1 MANPSQKAP
10 GINKFLSGITGRDR
24 EQTIKNDKCMTCG
37 GEASDFKDDLSRK
50 EYTISGMCQGCQDSV
65 FG

>member
-10 GINKFLSGITGRDR
+10 GINKFLSGIAGRDR

-37 GEASDFKDDLSRK
+37 GEASNCPPNHKLLTDSW
-50 EYTISGMCQGCQDSV
+50 ISHRFSPPRAK
-65 FG
+65 F